1 MLAYHE
7 HYTIKDYALWEG
19 EWELIGG
26 MPYAMA
32 PSPNVSH
39 QIVAGNILTQLN
51 NSISNHSTDCKDCF
65 ALMEVDW
72 EVSNDTVVKP
82 DVLIICNKIDE
93 KVVKTPAIIFEVSS
107 PSTAKRDEQLK
118 FELYE
123 KEAVSYYILIY
134 PETQVAKVY
143 HWISGSYQKVNDF
156 SIEIFEFI
164 IGDCNV
170 NLDFSSIWRR

>member
-1 MLAYHE
+1 MK

-19 EWELIGG
+19 EWELING

-39 QIVAGNILTQLN
+39 QAVAGKILTQLN
-51 NSISNHSTDCKDCF
+51 NSLANSPPGCEGCH
-65 ALMEVDW
+65 ALMEIDW

-82 DVLIICNKIDE
+82 DVLIICNEIDE

-123 KEAVSYYILIY
+123 KEAVSYYILVY
-134 PETQVAKVY
+134 PQTQVAKVY
-143 HWISGSYQKVNDF
+143 HWKNGSYQKVKDF
-156 SIEIFEFI
+156 SVEHFEFI
-164 IGDCNV
+164 LDDCSI
-170 NLDFSSIWRR
+170 LLEFASIWRK